1 MAEEQVTQEQQEQP
15 VESTTQETQQQDTQ
29 AKPFEIPTEAQ
40 EFVGEGKKYKSAED
54 ALRSVPHA
62 QEHIQTLETEM
73 AQLKEELSKRRTTE
87 ELLDE
92 IKSGIQPQEATTS
105 QGEINQDRIMDLVNA
120 TIAQR
125 EQQTKAQ
132 TNAKTVA
139 DKFTEKYGSQAESVY
154 NSLAKEAGMT
164 LDQLHTLSATSP
176 NVVLKLAGFD
186 NKPTSVAKPQ
196 STVNTETLSKQS
208 TDELSAR
215 VPKGASTKDM
225 LAAWKAAGEKV
236 KRQLNN

>member
-1 MAEEQVTQEQQEQP
+1 MSEEQVKQEQS
-15 VESTTQETQQQDTQ
+15 VESNTQETQQQDTQ

-40 EFVGEGKKYKSAED
+40 EFVGEGKKYKSVDD

-62 QEHIQTLETEM
+62 QEHIKTLEEEM
-73 AQLKEELSKRRTTE
+73 THLKEELAKRRTTE

-92 IKSGIQPQEATTS
+92 IKSGIQPQEATPSTS
-105 QGEINQDRIMDLVNA
+105 EINQDRIMDLVNQ
-120 TIAQR
+120 TLQQR
-125 EQQTKAQ
+125 EKLTKAQ
-132 TNAKTVA
+132 TNARSVA
-139 DKFTEKYGSQAESVY
+139 DKFTEKYGSNAEEVY
-154 NSLAKEAGMT
+154 NTLAKESGMT
-164 LDQLHTLSATSP
+164 LEQLHNLSATSP

-186 NKPTSVAKPQ
+186 NKATTVAKSQ
-196 STVNTETLSKQS
+196 STVNTESLSNNKA

-225 LAAWKAAGEKV
+225 LNAWKIAGEKV

>member
-1 MAEEQVTQEQQEQP
+1 MAEEQVTQQQEQP
-15 VESTTQETQQQDTQ
+15 VEPTTQEAQQNDTQ

-54 ALRSVPHA
+54 ALKSVPHA
-62 QEHIQTLETEM
+62 QEHIQTLESEL
-73 AQLKEELSKRRTTE
+73 AQMKEELSKRKTTE

-105 QGEINQDRIMDLVNA
+105 QGEINQDRIMDLVNS

-125 EQQTKAQ
+125 EQQSVAQ
-132 TNAKTVA
+132 TNARSVA
-139 DKFTEKYGSQAESVY
+139 DKFTEKYGSEAEAVY
-154 NSLAKEAGMT
+154 NNLAKESGMS
-164 LDQLHTLSATSP
+164 LDQLHNLSATSP
-176 NVVLKLAGFD
+176 SAVLKLAGFD
-186 NKPTSVAKPQ
+186 NKPTNVAKPQ

-215 VPKGASTKDM
+215 VPKGASTKD
-225 LAAWKAAGEKV
+225 LLSAWNAAGEKV
-236 KRQLNN
+236 KKQLSN

>member
-1 MAEEQVTQEQQEQP
+1 MSEEQVKQEQA
-15 VESTTQETQQQDTQ
+15 VESNTQETQQQDTQ
-29 AKPFEIPTEAQ
+29 ARPFEIPTEAQ
-40 EFVGEGKKYKSAED
+40 EFVGEGKKYKSVDD

-62 QEHIQTLETEM
+62 QEHIKTLEEEM
-73 AQLKEELSKRRTTE
+73 AHLKEELAKRRTTE

-105 QGEINQDRIMDLVNA
+105 TSEINQDRIMDLVNQ
-120 TIAQR
+120 TLQQR
-125 EQQTKAQ
+125 EKLTKAQ
-132 TNAKTVA
+132 TNARSVA
-139 DKFTEKYGSQAESVY
+139 DKFTEKYGSKAEEVY
-154 NSLAKEAGMT
+154 NTLAKESGMT
-164 LDQLHTLSATSP
+164 LEQLHNLSATSP

-186 NKPTSVAKPQ
+186 NRATTVAKSQ
-196 STVNTETLSKQS
+196 STVNTESLSNNKA

-225 LAAWKAAGEKV
+225 LNAWKIAGEKV

>member
-1 MAEEQVTQEQQEQP
+1 MSEEQVKQEQS
-15 VESTTQETQQQDTQ
+15 VESNTQETQQQDTQ
-29 AKPFEIPTEAQ
+29 ARPFEIPTEAQ
-40 EFVGEGKKYKSAED
+40 EFVGEGKKYKSVDD

-62 QEHIQTLETEM
+62 QEHIKTLEEEM
-73 AQLKEELSKRRTTE
+73 AHLKEELAKRKTTE

-105 QGEINQDRIMDLVNA
+105 TSEINQDRIMDLVNQ
-120 TIAQR
+120 TLQQR
-125 EQQTKAQ
+125 EKLTKAQ
-132 TNAKTVA
+132 TNARSVA
-139 DKFTEKYGSQAESVY
+139 DKFTEKYGSKAEEVY
-154 NSLAKEAGMT
+154 NTLAKESGMT
-164 LDQLHTLSATSP
+164 LEQLHNLSATSP

-186 NKPTSVAKPQ
+186 NRATTVAKSQ
-196 STVNTETLSKQS
+196 STVNTESLSNNKA

-225 LAAWKAAGEKV
+225 LNAWRIAGEKV

>member
-1 MAEEQVTQEQQEQP
+1 MAEEQVTQEQQEQS

-29 AKPFEIPTEAQ
+29 AKTFEIPTEAQ
-40 EFVGEGKKYKSAED
+40 QFVGEGKKYKSAED

-73 AQLKEELSKRRTTE
+73 AHLKEELSKRKTTE

-132 TNAKTVA
+132 TKC
-139 DKFTEKYGSQAESVY
+139 
-154 NSLAKEAGMT
+154 
-164 LDQLHTLSATSP
+164 
-176 NVVLKLAGFD
+176 
-186 NKPTSVAKPQ
+186 
-196 STVNTETLSKQS
+196 
-208 TDELSAR
+208 
-215 VPKGASTKDM
+215 
-225 LAAWKAAGEKV
+225 
-236 KRQLNN
+236 

>member
-1 MAEEQVTQEQQEQP
+1 MQR
-15 VESTTQETQQQDTQ
+15 
-29 AKPFEIPTEAQ
+29 
-40 EFVGEGKKYKSAED
+40 
-54 ALRSVPHA
+54 L
-62 QEHIQTLETEM
+62 
-73 AQLKEELSKRRTTE
+73 LKENNRLKH
-87 ELLDE
+87 
-92 IKSGIQPQEATTS
+92 KQ
-105 QGEINQDRIMDLVNA
+105 
-120 TIAQR
+120 
-125 EQQTKAQ
+125 
-132 TNAKTVA
+132 NAKSVA

-154 NSLAKEAGMT
+154 NTLAKEAGMT

-225 LAAWKAAGEKV
+225 LTAWKAAGEKV